1 MVVVGFFY
9 NDVELSTAQGR
20 RLARTIPAAA
30 GPPSLPRRVWSDVDA
45 GVSAMQ
51 HRSLLYAWVA
61 SHLGAAIRQLGAK
74 GFGQVG
80 KINDQYVDTNQNWQL
95 TRAALLEMKRLCEQR
110 DIRLVIAIIPA
121 MARFTESGYPIKAY
135 HEAVSGFCRA
145 QSITCLDL
153 LTAFWG
159 LDGTKFWISP
169 TDGHPD
175 ARGHRIIAEALA
187 RFLVP
192 LLRPRSVGVPPYA
205 AR

>member
-1 MVVVGFFY
+1 M
-9 NDVELSTAQGR
+9 
-20 RLARTIPAAA
+20 
-30 GPPSLPRRVWSDVDA
+30 
-45 GVSAMQ
+45 
-51 HRSLLYAWVA
+51 
-61 SHLGAAIRQLGAK
+61 
-74 GFGQVG
+74 
-80 KINDQYVDTNQNWQL
+80 
-95 TRAALLEMKRLCEQR
+95 RAARH
-110 DIRLVIAIIPA
+110 P
-121 MARFTESGYPIKAY
+121 
-135 HEAVSGFCRA
+135 GFCRA